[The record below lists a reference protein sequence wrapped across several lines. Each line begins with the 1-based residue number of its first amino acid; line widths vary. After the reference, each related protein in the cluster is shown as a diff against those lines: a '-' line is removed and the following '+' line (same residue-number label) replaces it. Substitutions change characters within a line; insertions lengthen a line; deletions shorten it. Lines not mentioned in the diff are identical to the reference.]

1 MVQSSLRVKPRI
13 RIGKSGARE
22 VRKEGN
28 IPAILYGQGENPV
41 PLVVR
46 PDELK
51 RALSNNAGINT
62 VLELEIDGSETTAK
76 RFSMVREIQRDP
88 IKNRVIHLDFLAI
101 DMKKSVR
108 VKVPVN
114 TLGRSEGERRGGRL
128 EKLMRTIDLECLPG
142 EIPDLIEIDV
152 SSLDIGDSV
161 DIAGLELGEG
171 VKPVRGGSEK
181 VVQVIAQRAQEEEDV
196 QAEEEEGE
204 GEEEGEEETE
214 TQE

>member
-28 IPAILYGQGENPV
+28 IPAILYGRGEDPV

-51 RALSNNAGINT
+51 RALSNSAGINT
-62 VLELEIDGSETTAK
+62 VLELEIDGSESTAK
-76 RFSMVREIQRDP
+76 RFSMVQEIQRDP

-101 DMKKSVR
+101 DMKKSIR
-108 VKVPVN
+108 VKVPVS
-114 TLGRSEGERRGGRL
+114 TQGRSEGERRGGRL

-142 EIPDLIEIDV
+142 DIPDLIEIDV
-152 SSLDIGDSV
+152 SSLDIGGFV
-161 DIAGLELGEG
+161 DIAGIEFGEG
-171 VKPVRGGSEK
+171 VKPVRDGSEK
-181 VVQVIAQRAQEEEDV
+181 VVQVLAQRAQEEEEV
-196 QAEEEEGE
+196 EAEEEEE
-204 GEEEGEEETE
+204 VEEEVEAE

>member
-28 IPAILYGQGENPV
+28 IPAILYGRGENPV

-51 RALSNNAGINT
+51 RALSNSAGINT
-62 VLELEIDGSETTAK
+62 VLELEIDGSEAPEK
-76 RFSMVREIQRDP
+76 RFSMVKEIQRDP
-88 IKNRVIHLDFLAI
+88 VKNRVIHLDFLAI

-114 TLGRSEGERRGGRL
+114 TLGRSEGERRGGKL
-128 EKLMRTIDLECLPG
+128 EKLMRTIDLECLP
-142 EIPDLIEIDV
+142 ENIPDSIEIDV
-152 SSLDIGDSV
+152 SSLDIGGFV
-161 DIAGLELGEG
+161 DIGSLSLGEG
-171 VKPVRGGSEK
+171 VELMRDAGEK
-181 VVQVIAQRAQEEEDV
+181 VVQVVAQRSIEED
-196 QAEEEEGE
+196 AEA
-204 GEEEGEEETE
+204 EEETE
-214 TQE
+214 EEEAEETQQ

>member
-28 IPAILYGQGENPV
+28 IPAILYGQGEDPV

-62 VLELEIDGSETTAK
+62 VLELEIDGSEPPAK
-76 RFSMVREIQRDP
+76 RFSMVKEVQRDP

-101 DMKKSVR
+101 DMKKSIR
-108 VKVPVN
+108 VKVPVS

-142 EIPDLIEIDV
+142 DIPDLIEIDV
-152 SSLDIGDSV
+152 SSLGIGGFVDIG
-161 DIAGLELGEG
+161 GLELGEG
-171 VKPVRGGSEK
+171 VKPIRDGSEK
-181 VVQVIAQRAQEEEDV
+181 VVQVIAQRSTEDV
-196 QAEEEEGE
+196 QAGEEEE
-204 GEEEGEEETE
+204 EEEVEE

>member
-22 VRKEGN
+22 IRKEGN
-28 IPAILYGQGENPV
+28 IPAILYGRGEDPI

-51 RALSNNAGINT
+51 RALSNSAGINT
-62 VLELEIDGSETTAK
+62 VLELEIDGSESPAK
-76 RFSMVREIQRDP
+76 KFSMVKEIQKDP

-108 VKVPVN
+108 VKVPVS
-114 TLGRSEGERRGGRL
+114 TRGRSEGERTGGKL

-142 EIPDLIEIDV
+142 DIPDLIEIDV
-152 SSLDIGDSV
+152 NSLGIGGFV
-161 DIAGLELGEG
+161 DITGLELGER
-171 VKPVRGGSEK
+171 VKPVRDGSEK
-181 VVQVIAQRAQEEEDV
+181 VIQVIAQRAQEAEEI
-196 QAEEEEGE
+196 EEEEE
-204 GEEEGEEETE
+204 QEAEAE

>member
-28 IPAILYGQGENPV
+28 IPAILYGQGEDPV

-51 RALSNNAGINT
+51 QALSNSAGINT
-62 VLELEIDGSETTAK
+62 VLELEIDGSESPTK
-76 RFSMVREIQRDP
+76 RFSMVKEIQKDP
-88 IKNRVIHLDFLAI
+88 VKNRVIHLDFLAI
-101 DMKKSVR
+101 DMEKSLR
-108 VKVPVN
+108 VKVPVS
-114 TLGRSEGERRGGRL
+114 TRGRSEGERRGGTL

-142 EIPDLIEIDV
+142 DIPDLIEIDV
-152 SSLDIGDSV
+152 SSLDMGDFV
-161 DIAGLELGEG
+161 DIAGLEFGEG
-171 VKPVRGGSEK
+171 IKPIRDGSKK
-181 VVQVIAQRAQEEEDV
+181 VVQVIAQRSMEDV
-196 QAEEEEGE
+196 QDEEEE
-204 GEEEGEEETE
+204 EEAE

>member
-1 MVQSSLRVKPRI
+1 MVQSPLRVKPRI

-28 IPAILYGQGENPV
+28 IPAILYGRGEDPV

-62 VLELEIDGSETTAK
+62 VLELEIDGSEPPAK
-76 RFSMVREIQRDP
+76 RFSMVKEVQRDP

-101 DMKKSVR
+101 DMKKSIR
-108 VKVPVN
+108 VKVPVT
-114 TLGRSEGERRGGRL
+114 TLGRSEGERRGGML

-142 EIPDLIEIDV
+142 DIPDLIEIDV
-152 SSLDIGDSV
+152 SSLDIGGFV
-161 DIAGLELGEG
+161 DIGGLELGEG
-171 VKPVRGGSEK
+171 VKPIRDGSEK
-181 VVQVIAQRAQEEEDV
+181 VVQVIAQRLIEDV
-196 QAEEEEGE
+196 QAEEEE
-204 GEEEGEEETE
+204 EEAEAEAEVEE

>member
-28 IPAILYGQGENPV
+28 IPAILYGQGEDPV

-62 VLELEIDGSETTAK
+62 VLELEIDGSEPPAK
-76 RFSMVREIQRDP
+76 RFSMVKEVQRDP

-101 DMKKSVR
+101 DMKKSIR
-108 VKVPVN
+108 VKVPVS
-114 TLGRSEGERRGGRL
+114 TLGRSEGERRGGML

-142 EIPDLIEIDV
+142 DIPDLIEIDV
-152 SSLDIGDSV
+152 SSLGIGGFV
-161 DIAGLELGEG
+161 DIAGLSLGEG
-171 VKPVRGGSEK
+171 IKPVRDGSEK
-181 VVQVIAQRAQEEEDV
+181 VVQVIVQRSTEEDV
-196 QAEEEEGE
+196 QAGEEEEE
-204 GEEEGEEETE
+204 QEEAEE

>member
-28 IPAILYGQGENPV
+28 IPAILYGQGEDPV

-51 RALSNNAGINT
+51 QALSNSAGINT
-62 VLELEIDGSETTAK
+62 VLELEIDGSESPAK
-76 RFSMVREIQRDP
+76 RFSMVKEIQRDP

-114 TLGRSEGERRGGRL
+114 TRGRSEGERTGGKL
-128 EKLMRTIDLECLPG
+128 EKLMRAIDLECLPG
-142 EIPDLIEIDV
+142 DIPDSIEIDV
-152 SSLDIGDSV
+152 SSLGIGGFV
-161 DIAGLELGEG
+161 DIAGLEFGEG
-171 VKPVRGGSEK
+171 VKPVRDGSEK
-181 VVQVIAQRAQEEEDV
+181 VVQVMAQRSMEVMQD
-196 QAEEEEGE
+196 EEEEAE
-204 GEEEGEEETE
+204 AEVEAE

>member
-1 MVQSSLRVKPRI
+1 MVQSSLRVKPRK

-28 IPAILYGQGENPV
+28 IPAILYGQGDNPV

-51 RALSNNAGINT
+51 RALSNSAGLNT
-62 VLELEIDGSETTAK
+62 VLELEIDDSKSSAK
-76 RFSMVREIQRDP
+76 KFSMVREIQKDP

-128 EKLMRTIDLECLPG
+128 EKLMRTIDLECMPG
-142 EIPDLIEIDV
+142 DIPDSIEVDV
-152 SSLDIGDSV
+152 NDLEVGDFV
-161 DIAGLELGEG
+161 DIAGLSLGEG
-171 VKPVRGGSEK
+171 VRPVRDGSEK
-181 VVQVIAQRAQEEEDV
+181 VVQVLAQRAQEEEATEE
-196 QAEEEEGE
+196 QEPQEEEQ
-204 GEEEGEEETE
+204 ETE
-214 TQE
+214 TQEQE

>member
-1 MVQSSLRVKPRI
+1 MVQSPLRVKPRK

-41 PLVVR
+41 PLIVQ
-46 PDELK
+46 PDELR
-51 RALSNNAGINT
+51 RALSNSAGLNT
-62 VLELEIDGSETTAK
+62 VLELEIDDSESPAK
-76 RFSMVREIQRDP
+76 KFSMVREIQKDP

-114 TLGRSEGERRGGRL
+114 TRGRSEGERRGGRL

-142 EIPDLIEIDV
+142 DIPDSIEIDV
-152 SSLDIGDSV
+152 TDLAVGDFV
-161 DIAGLELGEG
+161 DIAGLSLGEG
-171 VKPVRGGSEK
+171 VKPIRDGSEK
-181 VVQVIAQRAQEEEDV
+181 VVHVISQRAAEAADEPE
-196 QAEEEEGE
+196 AEEEEQ
-204 GEEEGEEETE
+204 ETE
-214 TQE
+214 TQEQE

>member
-28 IPAILYGQGENPV
+28 IPAILYGRGEDPI

-51 RALSNNAGINT
+51 RALSNSAGINT
-62 VLELEIDGSETTAK
+62 VLELEIDGSESPAK
-76 RFSMVREIQRDP
+76 KFSMVKEIQKDP

-108 VKVPVN
+108 VKVPVS
-114 TLGRSEGERRGGRL
+114 TRGRSEGERTGGKL

-142 EIPDLIEIDV
+142 DIPDLIEIDV
-152 SSLDIGDSV
+152 SSLGIGGFV
-161 DIAGLELGEG
+161 DITGLELGER
-171 VKPVRGGSEK
+171 VKPVRDGSEK
-181 VVQVIAQRAQEEEDV
+181 VIQVIAQRAQEAEEI
-196 QAEEEEGE
+196 EEEEE
-204 GEEEGEEETE
+204 QEAEAE

>member
-28 IPAILYGQGENPV
+28 IPAILYGQGEDPV

-62 VLELEIDGSETTAK
+62 VLELEIDGSEAPAK
-76 RFSMVREIQRDP
+76 RFSMVKEVQKDP

-108 VKVPVN
+108 VEVPVS

-142 EIPDLIEIDV
+142 DIPDLIEIDV
-152 SSLDIGDSV
+152 SSLDIGGFV
-161 DIAGLELGEG
+161 DIGGIELGEG
-171 VKPVRGGSEK
+171 VKPIRDGSEK
-181 VVQVIAQRAQEEEDV
+181 VVQVIAQRSTEEGV
-196 QAEEEEGE
+196 QAEEEE
-204 GEEEGEEETE
+204 EEAGE

>member
-28 IPAILYGQGENPV
+28 IPAILYGQGEDPV

-62 VLELEIDGSETTAK
+62 VLELEIDGSEPPAK
-76 RFSMVREIQRDP
+76 RFSMVKEVQRDP

-108 VKVPVN
+108 VKVPVS
-114 TLGRSEGERRGGRL
+114 TLGRSEGERRGGML

-142 EIPDLIEIDV
+142 DIPDLIEIDV
-152 SSLDIGDSV
+152 SSLGIGGFV
-161 DIAGLELGEG
+161 DIAGLSLGEG
-171 VKPVRGGSEK
+171 VKPVRDGSEK
-181 VVQVIAQRAQEEEDV
+181 VVQVIAQRSTEEDV
-196 QAEEEEGE
+196 QAGEEEEK
-204 GEEEGEEETE
+204 EEEEEET
-214 TQE
+214 QE

>member
-28 IPAILYGQGENPV
+28 IPAILYGQGEDPV

-62 VLELEIDGSETTAK
+62 VLELEIDGSEPPAK
-76 RFSMVREIQRDP
+76 RFSMLKEVQRDP
-88 IKNRVIHLDFLAI
+88 IKNRVIHLDFLVI

-108 VKVPVN
+108 VKVPVS
-114 TLGRSEGERRGGRL
+114 TQGRSEGERRGGRL
-128 EKLMRTIDLECLPG
+128 EKLMRTIDLECLP
-142 EIPDLIEIDV
+142 ENIPDLIEIDV
-152 SSLDIGDSV
+152 SSLGIGGFV
-161 DIAGLELGEG
+161 DIAGLSLGEG
-171 VKPVRGGSEK
+171 VKPVRDGSEK
-181 VVQVIAQRAQEEEDV
+181 VVQVIAQRSTEEDV
-196 QAEEEEGE
+196 QAGEEEEE
-204 GEEEGEEETE
+204 AEE